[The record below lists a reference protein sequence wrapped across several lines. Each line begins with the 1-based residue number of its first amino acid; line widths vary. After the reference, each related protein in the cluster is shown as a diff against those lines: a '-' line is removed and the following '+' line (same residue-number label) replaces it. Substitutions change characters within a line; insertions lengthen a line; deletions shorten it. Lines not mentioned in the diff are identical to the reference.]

1 MNRLNVY
8 IFLPYNNN
16 EKCFVSR
23 LNRHIS
29 HMRNY
34 KKKNKK
40 FVCCYRKTKHYK
52 AYENIIQQSRGKKIS
67 ILKVKN
73 EWFSRASWFTL
84 CRRASE
90 LAKKVK
96 YKLQSWFTKDD
107 EWVTCL
113 TISKKIL

>member
-1 MNRLNVY
+1 
-8 IFLPYNNN
+8 
-16 EKCFVSR
+16 
-23 LNRHIS
+23 
-29 HMRNY
+29 
-34 KKKNKK
+34 
-40 FVCCYRKTKHYK
+40 
-52 AYENIIQQSRGKKIS
+52 
-67 ILKVKN
+67 VKN